1 MRSKLKRKNNLKS
14 TSKKVKVQD
23 VHIFL
28 SIRII
33 FCKYNLWITVDAI
46 CAKQESRVCKN
57 AMFYPL
63 WNVFPIVEIL
73 LLFSGVN
80 VKNNKTHY
88 SQLRRDLKVIRQK
101 KMNNLCMIR
110 NFLCASQCKVK
121 SLLPFRVR
129 ADSLNMKLSCSV
141 FYH

>member
-46 CAKQESRVCKN
+46 CAKQKLEFVRTRC
-57 AMFYPL
+57 FIL
-63 WNVFPIVEIL
+63 FWNVFPKVGIL
-73 LLFSGVN
+73 LFFRCYMSKTIKHIILNLEEIWRLLGRKKWTIFAWSGTFYALLN
-80 VKNNKTHY
+80 VR
-88 SQLRRDLKVIRQK
+88 S
-101 KMNNLCMIR
+101 NLYYPLELEQI
-110 NFLCASQCKVK
+110 L
-121 SLLPFRVR
+121 
-129 ADSLNMKLSCSV
+129 
-141 FYH
+141 